1 MAELKK
7 ENVIEQVDLAKATL
21 EERIA
26 VLAKNP
32 ALFYM
37 GINAMYP
44 TIDGRNRNNNK

>member
-1 MAELKK
+1 MELKK
-7 ENVIEQVDLAKATL
+7 DNVIQQIDLAKATS

-37 GINAMYP
+37 GINAMYHN
-44 TIDGRNRNNNK
+44 IDGRNNNK